1 MKLRPIVYAL
11 PLLFLASF
19 FLYPLAAI
27 LRLSFG
33 GAAGGVPG
41 GQGLAALFADPYYLE
56 VVWFSAWQAGLST
69 LLTLLLGLPAAYA
82 FARYQF
88 RGKALLRAVATVPFV
103 MPTVVVAAAFTA
115 LLGPRGLL
123 NGALQALLGLDAP
136 LIRVERTL
144 SIILLAHVFYNYT
157 VVLRIVG
164 GFWSTLDTRLEQAAA
179 VLGASRGRAFRE
191 VTLPLLLPAIGA
203 AALLIFIFSFSSF
216 GVVLLL
222 GGPGFATVEVE
233 IYRQTA
239 QFLRLDVAA
248 ALSLIQMLATLL
260 MTLLYTRLQSR
271 GAVPLEL
278 RARVANVQPART
290 PRERLLVAGNL
301 AVIALLIGAPL
312 LALALRS
319 ATGAGGALTLAYYTL
334 LGENRTGSAFFV
346 PPLIAI
352 RNSLLFA
359 LAAMALA
366 LAVGVPAAYLLARRP
381 TTDNRR
387 PTMGAW
393 PQSRRP
399 VRGRPTAAGGTQH
412 VTRNTQYMSRFS
424 VLNSQFSILSSLLD
438 PLFMLP
444 LGTSAVTLGLGYVL
458 ALGRPPLKLLGS
470 PLLIPAAHA
479 LLAFPFVVRSLLPAL
494 RGLDPQLREA
504 ARLLGASPPRVL
516 REIDLPL
523 LFPALLVGALFAFT
537 VSLGEFGATLLI
549 YPPDYPTVP
558 VVIARLLGQPGAANY
573 GQALAL
579 STILM
584 LVTGASFVLLERVR
598 YRDVGEF

>member
-1 MKLRPIVYAL
+1 MKIRFTIYII
-11 PLLFLASF
+11 PLLFLAVF
-19 FLYPLAAI
+19 FLYPLTAI

-33 GAAGGVPG
+33 GGDSSAPGGV
-41 GQGLAALFADPYYLE
+41 GLAALLADPYYLQ
-56 VVWFSAWQAGLST
+56 VVWFSTWQAGLST
-69 LLTLLLGLPAAYA
+69 LLTLLLGMPAAYI

-88 RGKALLRAVATVPFV
+88 RGKTLLRAIATVPFV

-123 NGALQALLGLDAP
+123 NAALQSLLQLDAP
-136 LIRVERTL
+136 PIQLDKTL
-144 SIILLAHVFYNYT
+144 GMILLAHVFYNYT

-179 VLGASRGRAFRE
+179 VLGASRVRAFGE
-191 VTLPLLLPAIGA
+191 VTLPLLAPAIGA

-216 GVVLLL
+216 GIVLLL
-222 GGPGFATVEVE
+222 GGPTFATVEVE

-248 ALSLIQMLATLL
+248 ALSLVQMLATLL
-260 MTLLYTRLQSR
+260 MTLLYTRLQAR
-271 GAVPLEL
+271 GAVPLDL
-278 RARVANVQPART
+278 RARAANARPAHSWRS
-290 PRERLLVAGNL
+290 RLVVGGN
-301 AVIALLIGAPL
+301 IAILITLLGAPL

-319 ATGAGGALTLAYYTL
+319 ATGADGAPTLDYYSA
-334 LGENRTGSAFFV
+334 LGENQTGSVFFV

-359 LAAMALA
+359 LAATALT
-366 LAVGVPAAYLLARRP
+366 LAIGVPAAYLLARRT
-381 TTDNRR
+381 TTDQR
-387 PTMGAW
+387 PLTIDPAATGTATEG
-393 PQSRRP
+393 PPHKVRSSFV
-399 VRGRPTAAGGTQH
+399 VRGGTIYRALTSFVVRQ
-412 VTRNTQYMSRFS
+412 
-424 VLNSQFSILSSLLD
+424 LLD

-444 LGTSAVTLGLGYVL
+444 LGTSAVTLGLGYILVF
-458 ALGRPPLKLLGS
+458 GRPPLRLIGS
-470 PLLIPAAHA
+470 PLLIPVVHA

-494 RGLDPQLREA
+494 RGLDPRLREA
-504 ARLLGASPPRVL
+504 ARMLGAGPARVL
-516 REIDLPL
+516 REVDLPL
-523 LFPALLVGALFAFT
+523 LFPALLVGAVFAFT

-558 VVIARLLGQPGAANY
+558 VVIGRLLGRPGAANY

-584 LVTGASFVLLERVR
+584 LITGVSFVLLERVR

>member
-1 MKLRPIVYAL
+1 MKIRFAVYII
-11 PLLFLASF
+11 PLLFLAVF
-19 FLYPLAAI
+19 FLYPLTAI

-33 GAAGGVPG
+33 GGAGSAPGGV
-41 GQGLAALFADPYYLE
+41 GLQALLDDPYYLQ
-56 VVWFSAWQAGLST
+56 VVWFSTWQAGLST
-69 LLTLLLGLPAAYA
+69 LLTLLLGLPAAYI

-88 RGKALLRAVATVPFV
+88 RGKTLLRAIATVPFV

-123 NGALQALLGLDAP
+123 NAALQSLLQLDAP
-136 LIRVERTL
+136 PIQLDKTL
-144 SIILLAHVFYNYT
+144 GMILLAHVFYNYT

-179 VLGASRGRAFRE
+179 VLGASRARAFGE
-191 VTLPLLLPAIGA
+191 VTLPLLAPAIGA

-216 GVVLLL
+216 GIVLLL
-222 GGPGFATVEVE
+222 GGPTFATVEVE

-248 ALSLIQMLATLL
+248 ALSLVQMLATLL
-260 MTLLYTRLQSR
+260 MTLLYTRLQAR
-271 GAVPLEL
+271 GAVPLDL
-278 RARVANVQPART
+278 RARAANARPADSWRA
-290 PRERLLVAGNL
+290 RLVVGGNIGIL
-301 AVIALLIGAPL
+301 MTLLGAPL

-319 ATGAGGALTLAYYTL
+319 AIGADGAPTLDYYSA
-334 LGENRTGSAFFV
+334 LGENQTGSVFFV

-359 LAAMALA
+359 LAATALT
-366 LAVGVPAAYLLARRP
+366 LAIGVPAAYLLARRR
-381 TTDNRR
+381 TKDERR
-387 PTMGAW
+387 KGG
-393 PQSRRP
+393 SR
-399 VRGRPTAAGGTQH
+399 TAST
-412 VTRNTQYMSRFS
+412 F
-424 VLNSQFSILSSLLD
+424 VLGPWSFVSGLLD

-444 LGTSAVTLGLGYVL
+444 LGTSAVTLGLGYILVF
-458 ALGRPPLKLLGS
+458 GRPPLRLIGS
-470 PLLIPAAHA
+470 PLLIPVVHA

-494 RGLDPQLREA
+494 RGLDPRLREA
-504 ARLLGASPPRVL
+504 ARMLGAGPARVL
-516 REIDLPL
+516 REVDLPL
-523 LFPALLVGALFAFT
+523 LFPALLVGAVFAFT

-558 VVIARLLGQPGAANY
+558 VVIGRLLGRPGAVNY

-584 LVTGASFVLLERVR
+584 LITGVSFVLLERVR

>member
-1 MKLRPIVYAL
+1 MKVARAAAYAA
-11 PLLFLASF
+11 PLLFLTLF

-27 LRLSFG
+27 LRLSLG
-33 GAAGGVPG
+33 GQFAGVAGG
-41 GQGLAALFADPYYLE
+41 GLAVLLADSYYLQ

-69 LLTLLLGLPAAYA
+69 LLTLLLGLPAAYV
-82 FARYQF
+82 FARYEF
-88 RGKALLRAVATVPFV
+88 SGKALLRAVATVPFV

-123 NGALQALLGLDAP
+123 NAALQSLLGLEQP
-136 LIRVERTL
+136 PIQIERTL
-144 SIILLAHVFYNYT
+144 SIILLAHIFYNYT

-179 VLGASRGRAFRE
+179 MLGANRLRAFRE

-203 AALLIFIFSFSSF
+203 AALLIFIFTFASF

-222 GGPGFATVEVE
+222 GGPSFATVEVE

-248 ALSLIQMLATLL
+248 ALSVVQMLATLL
-260 MTLLYTRLQSR
+260 MTLAYTRLQAR
-271 GAVPLEL
+271 GAVPLDR
-278 RARVANVQPART
+278 RARAANARPPRT
-290 PRERLLVAGNL
+290 PAARLVVGANI
-301 AVIALLIGAPL
+301 AVILLLLGAPL
-312 LALALRS
+312 LALVLRS
-319 ATGAGGALTLAYYTL
+319 ATDPAGMPTLSYYALLSQ
-334 LGENRTGSAFFV
+334 NRTGSAFFV
-346 PPLIAI
+346 APLTAV

-359 LAAMALA
+359 LLTTALA
-366 LAVGVPAAYLLARRP
+366 LLVGVPAAYLLARRR
-381 TTDNRR
+381 TTDDRR
-387 PTMGAW
+387 RTTDD
-393 PQSRRP
+393 RRT
-399 VRGRPTAAGGTQH
+399 VRNTQH
-412 VTRNTQYMSRFS
+412 VTRFRF
-424 VLNSQFSILSSLLD
+424 LNSQFSILNSLLD

-458 ALGRPPLKLLGS
+458 VFSRPPLRLLGM
-470 PLLIPAAHA
+470 PLLLPAAHA

-494 RGLDPQLREA
+494 RGLDPRLREA
-504 ARLLGASPPRVL
+504 ARMLGAGTPRVL

-523 LFPALLVGALFAFT
+523 LFPALLVGAVFAFT
-537 VSLGEFGATLLI
+537 ASLGEFGAALLI
-549 YPPDYPTVP
+549 APPGYPTVP
-558 VVIARLLGQPGAANY
+558 LVIGRFLGQPGAANY

-584 LVTGASFVLLERVR
+584 LVTGVSFVLLERVR

>member
-1 MKLRPIVYAL
+1 MKVARVVTYAA
-11 PLLFLASF
+11 PLLFLALF

-27 LRLSFG
+27 LRLSTG
-33 GAAGGVPG
+33 GEVAGVSG
-41 GQGLAALFADPYYLE
+41 GGLAVLLADSYYLQ
-56 VVWFSAWQAGLST
+56 VVWFSTWQAGLST
-69 LLTLLLGLPAAYA
+69 LLTLLLGLPAAYV
-82 FARYQF
+82 FARYEF
-88 RGKALLRAVATVPFV
+88 PGKTLLRAVATVPFV

-123 NGALQALLGLDAP
+123 NVALQSLLGLDQP
-136 LIRVERTL
+136 PIRIERTL
-144 SIILLAHVFYNYT
+144 SIILLAHIFYNYT

-179 VLGASRGRAFRE
+179 MLGANRLRAFRE

-203 AALLIFIFSFSSF
+203 AALLIFIFTFASF

-222 GGPGFATVEVE
+222 GGPSFATVEVE

-248 ALSLIQMLATLL
+248 ALSLVQMLATLL
-260 MTLLYTRLQSR
+260 MTLAYTRLQAR
-271 GAVPLEL
+271 GAVPLDL
-278 RARVANVQPART
+278 RARAANARPART
-290 PRERLLVAGNL
+290 WRARLLVGANI
-301 AVIALLIGAPL
+301 AVILLLLGAPL

-319 ATGAGGALTLAYYTL
+319 VTDPAGMPTLSYYAL
-334 LGENRTGSAFFV
+334 LGQNRTGSAFFV
-346 PPLIAI
+346 PPLAAV

-359 LAAMALA
+359 LLTTALA
-366 LAVGVPAAYLLARRP
+366 LLVGVPAAYLLARRP
-381 TTDNRR
+381 TTDDRR
-387 PTMGAW
+387 PTTDD
-393 PQSRRP
+393 RRP
-399 VRGRPTAAGGTQH
+399 TTDDRRPTTDAQH
-412 VTRNTQYMSRFS
+412 ATRFRF
-424 VLNSQFSILSSLLD
+424 LNSQFSILNSLLD

-458 ALGRPPLKLLGS
+458 AFGRPPLRLLGT

-504 ARLLGASPPRVL
+504 ARMLGAGPPRLL

-523 LFPALLVGALFAFT
+523 LFPALLVGAVFAFT
-537 VSLGEFGATLLI
+537 ASLGEFGAALLI
-549 YPPDYPTVP
+549 APPGYPTVP
-558 VVIARLLGQPGAANY
+558 VVIGRFLGQPGAANY

-584 LVTGASFVLLERVR
+584 LVTGVSFVLLERVR
-598 YRDVGEF
+598 YHDVGEF

>member
-1 MKLRPIVYAL
+1 MMKIRFVFYIL
-11 PLLFLASF
+11 PLAFLALF

-33 GAAGGVPG
+33 GQVAGVPSG
-41 GQGLAALFADPYYLE
+41 AGLAALASDSYYLQ
-56 VVWFSAWQAGLST
+56 VIWFSTWQAGLST
-69 LLTLLLGLPAAYA
+69 LLTLLLALPAAYV
-82 FARYQF
+82 FARYDF
-88 RGKALLRAVATVPFV
+88 PGKTLLRAIATVPFV

-115 LLGPRGLL
+115 LLGSRGLL
-123 NGALQALLGLDAP
+123 NTTLQSLLGLSQP
-136 LIRVERTL
+136 PIQIERTL
-144 SIILLAHVFYNYT
+144 TMILLAHVFYNYT

-164 GFWSTLDTRLEQAAA
+164 GFWSTLDTRLEQAAT
-179 VLGASRGRAFRE
+179 VLGASRVRAFRE

-203 AALLIFIFSFSSF
+203 AALLIFIFTFLSF

-222 GGPGFATVEVE
+222 GGPAFATVEVE

-239 QFLRLDVAA
+239 QFLKLDVAA
-248 ALSLIQMLATLL
+248 ALSLVQMLATLV
-260 MTLLYTRLQSR
+260 MTLVYTRLQAR

-278 RARVANVQPART
+278 RARTANTRRAHSWRA
-290 PRERLLVAGNL
+290 RLLVGATI
-301 AVIALLIGAPL
+301 VALLLLLGTPL

-319 ATGAGGALTLAYYTL
+319 ASGADGRPTLSYYALLSQ
-334 LGENRTGSAFFV
+334 NRTGSAFFV
-346 PPLIAI
+346 PPLVAI

-359 LAAMALA
+359 LAAMLLA
-366 LAVGVPAAYLLARRP
+366 LLVGVPAAYLLSMQNAKFGMQKDAIRQP
-381 TTDNRR
+381 
-387 PTMGAW
+387 
-393 PQSRRP
+393 
-399 VRGRPTAAGGTQH
+399 
-412 VTRNTQYMSRFS
+412 FC
-424 VLNSQFSILSSLLD
+424 ILHFAFRLLD

-444 LGTSAVTLGLGYVL
+444 LGTSAVTLGLGYIL
-458 ALGRPPLKLLGS
+458 ALGRPPLKLIGS
-470 PLLIPAAHA
+470 PLLIPIAHA

-494 RGLDPQLREA
+494 RGLDPRLREA
-504 ARLLGASPPRVL
+504 ARALGASPLRLL

-523 LFPALLVGALFAFT
+523 LFPALLVGAVFAFT
-537 VSLGEFGATLLI
+537 VSLGEFGATLLL

-558 VVIARLLGQPGAANY
+558 VVIARFLSQPGAANY